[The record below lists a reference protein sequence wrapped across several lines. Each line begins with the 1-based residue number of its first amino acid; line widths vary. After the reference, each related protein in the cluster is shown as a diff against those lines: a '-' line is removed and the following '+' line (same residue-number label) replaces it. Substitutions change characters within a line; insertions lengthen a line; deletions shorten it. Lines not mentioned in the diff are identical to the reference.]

1 MERTAEA
8 SSSFCTT
15 STNDQLLLQQFVK
28 RKKISFIE
36 QLVPTPVQQA
46 CKPEVLTFNCIAVY
60 IHTLL
65 LRLVMTSTTS
75 CRTACSMCVCL
86 RVLIEF
92 PRLFSFIIHSRC
104 HRASLTVKNCEKYS
118 LQKNYLYNR
127 CISIRVCTITSM
139 YLVVYPILLFVCF
152 FFFFKV

>member
-1 MERTAEA
+1 M
-8 SSSFCTT
+8 
-15 STNDQLLLQQFVK
+15 
-28 RKKISFIE
+28 
-36 QLVPTPVQQA
+36 
-46 CKPEVLTFNCIAVY
+46 Y

-65 LRLVMTSTTS
+65 LRLVMTSTRS

-127 CISIRVCTITSM
+127 FEYVQSLRC
-139 YLVVYPILLFVCF
+139 ILLYIQFYCLF
-152 FFFFKV
+152 FFFFLKFDNLARQMIRFRWKLADSKLDLDTFEEKWRIRLKERNKIYTRLYTNKWNVLNK

>member
-1 MERTAEA
+1 M
-8 SSSFCTT
+8 
-15 STNDQLLLQQFVK
+15 
-28 RKKISFIE
+28 
-36 QLVPTPVQQA
+36 
-46 CKPEVLTFNCIAVY
+46 Y

-65 LRLVMTSTTS
+65 LRLVMTSTRS

-139 YLVVYPILLFVCF
+139 YLVVYPILLFVFSF
-152 FFFFKV
+152 FFLKFDNLARQMIRFRWKLADSKLDLDTFEEKWRIRLKERNKIYTRLYTNKWNVLNK